1 MMMVAGCM
9 LAATS
14 CSDFSDYNAI
24 DASAEPSADKT
35 LWENIKANANL
46 SDFAQ
51 VLEKVGYD
59 KVLDES
65 HTYTVWAP
73 VNGSFDKDSL
83 FRLSESKIIKEFVK
97 NMVANYAHQETDVND
112 TTVFMLNE
120 KLMKFHGKNTSNMTF
135 DGQSLVAN
143 ADLSAYNYPSTN
155 GILYTVS
162 SPSTFRSNGYEV
174 ITDVKD
180 QAGKFYDMI
189 MKYHTETLD
198 EKNSVK
204 GEIVNGLQ
212 VYDDSVLI
220 VSNTYTENALRSK
233 LTSEDSLY
241 TILIPNDEAWTEAYD
256 RILKYYNYLPEMNY
270 QDLTDTDLSGIKGG
284 ANSPGTCF
292 MKRNLGQKSVKLTS
306 KPAGSEFS
314 DNAAYWTDS
323 ISKRLLTNNLIY
335 SETNTKYNSKFSNGQ
350 KFAEGDSIYSTTR
363 NRLTNLPELDKATVE
378 TKLLSNGHARILDK
392 FPFKSWETYAPEIRT
407 RNVGRYVTTKG
418 SSYSR
423 VTVTNIPKDFC
434 TFDQPDEENLYY
446 VRVDVPEGSAYAPEM
461 DFVLSNVLST
471 TYDIYAVVVPGW
483 IEHQGDETYERK
495 PYTLRFDINYTD
507 ADNKEVLGR
516 FNGEKLIT
524 TAAQVVKVPAIVCG
538 AEKVDT
544 IKLGRVTFP
553 VCYAGTGAYPNI
565 KVYCPLTS
573 FNSTN
578 RQKYDQQIRIANII
592 MKPIDLVEYEEKLK
606 ATKED

>member
-1 MMMVAGCM
+1 MVAGCM

-46 SDFAQ
+46 SDFAE

-59 KVLDES
+59 KVLNAS

-83 FRLSESKIIKEFVK
+83 FSLSESKIIKEFVK
-97 NMVANYAHQETDVND
+97 NMVANYSHQETDLND

-120 KLMKFHGKNTSNMTF
+120 KLLKFHGKNTSSMTF

-143 ADLSAYNYPSTN
+143 AESTAYNYPSIN

-162 SPSTFRSNGYEV
+162 NPSTFRSNGYEV
-174 ITDVKD
+174 ISDVKD
-180 QAGKFYDMI
+180 KAGKFYDMI

-220 VSNTYTENALRSK
+220 VSNTYTEGSLRSK
-233 LTSEDSLY
+233 IACEDSLY
-241 TILIPNDEAWTEAYD
+241 TVLIPNDEAWTEAYD
-256 RILKYYNYLPEMNY
+256 RIKKYYNYIPEINY
-270 QDLTDTDLSGIKGG
+270 QDLTDEKLSGKKGG
-284 ANSPGTCF
+284 SNSTGTCF
-292 MKRNLGQKSVKLTS
+292 MEKNIGQKTIKLTS
-306 KPAGSEFS
+306 KPADSEFS

-323 ISKRLLTNNLIY
+323 ISKRLLTYNFIY
-335 SETNTKYNSKFSNGQ
+335 SETNTKYNSKFANGQ
-350 KFAEGDSIYSTTR
+350 KFTEADSIYSTTR
-363 NRLTNLPELDKATVE
+363 NLLTNLPELDKATVE
-378 TKLLSNGHARILDK
+378 TKVLSNGHARIIDK

-407 RNVGRYVTTKG
+407 RNVGRYVTASG
-418 SSYSR
+418 SNVSR
-423 VTVTNIPKDFC
+423 VTVLNPSKDIC
-434 TFDQPDEENLYY
+434 TFDKANEENLNY
-446 VRVDVPEGSAYAPEM
+446 VRVNVPQGSAFAPEM
-461 DFVLSNVLST
+461 DFTLSNVLST

-483 IEHQGDETYERK
+483 IENQGDSTYVRK
-495 PYTLRFDINYTD
+495 PYTLRFDLNYT
-507 ADNKEVLGR
+507 NEKNEEVRGR
-516 FNGEKLIT
+516 FNGKELVT
-524 TAAQVVKVPAIVCG
+524 VAAQVIKVPAFICG

-553 VCYAGTGAYPNI
+553 ICYAGTKAYPNI
-565 KVYCPLTS
+565 KAYCTLTS
-573 FNSTN
+573 FGSAN
-578 RQKYDQQIRIANII
+578 RKKYDQQIRIANII

>member
-24 DASAEPSADKT
+24 EASAEPSADKT

-46 SDFAQ
+46 SDFAE

-59 KVLDES
+59 KVLNAS

-83 FRLSESKIIKEFVK
+83 FSLSESKIIKEFVK
-97 NMVANYAHQETDVND
+97 NMVANYSHQETDLND

-120 KLMKFHGKNTSNMTF
+120 KLLKFHGKNTSSMTF

-143 ADLSAYNYPSTN
+143 AESTAYNYPSIN

-162 SPSTFRSNGYEV
+162 NPSTFRSNGYEV
-174 ITDVKD
+174 ISDVKD
-180 QAGKFYDMI
+180 KAGKFYDMI

-220 VSNTYTENALRSK
+220 VSNTYTEGSLRSK
-233 LTSEDSLY
+233 IACEDSLY
-241 TILIPNDEAWTEAYD
+241 TVLIPNDEAWTDAYD
-256 RILKYYNYLPEMNY
+256 RIKKYYNYIPEVNY
-270 QDLTDTDLSGIKGG
+270 QDLTDEKLSGKKGG
-284 ANSPGTCF
+284 SNSTGTCF
-292 MKRNLGQKSVKLTS
+292 MEKNIGQKAIKLTS
-306 KPAGSEFS
+306 KPADSEFS

-323 ISKRLLTNNLIY
+323 ISKRLLTNNFIY
-335 SETNTKYNSKFSNGQ
+335 SETNTKYNSKFANGQ
-350 KFAEGDSIYSTTR
+350 KFTEADSIYSTTR
-363 NRLTNLPELDKATVE
+363 NLLTNLPELDKATVE
-378 TKLLSNGHARILDK
+378 TKVLSNGHARIIDK

-407 RNVGRYVTTKG
+407 RNVGRYVTASG
-418 SSYSR
+418 SNVSR
-423 VTVTNIPKDFC
+423 VTVLNPSKDIC
-434 TFDQPDEENLYY
+434 TFDKANEENLNY
-446 VRVDVPEGSAYAPEM
+446 VRVNVPEGSAFAPEM
-461 DFVLSNVLST
+461 DFALSNVLST

-483 IEHQGDETYERK
+483 IENQGDSTYVRK
-495 PYTLRFDINYTD
+495 PYTLRFDINYT
-507 ADNKEVLGR
+507 NEKNEEVRGR
-516 FNGEKLIT
+516 FNGEELVT
-524 TAAQVVKVPAIVCG
+524 VAAQVIKVPAFICG

-553 VCYAGTGAYPNI
+553 ICYADTEAYPNI
-565 KVYCPLTS
+565 KAYCTLTS
-573 FNSTN
+573 FGSAN
-578 RQKYDQQIRIANII
+578 RKKYDQQIRIANII

-606 ATKED
+606 AIKED

>member
-59 KVLDES
+59 KILDES

-83 FRLSESKIIKEFVK
+83 FRLSDSKIIKEFVK

-120 KLMKFHGKNTSNMTF
+120 KLLKFHGKNTSSMTF

-174 ITDVKD
+174 ITDVKG

-220 VSNTYTENALRSK
+220 VSNTYTEGALRSK

-241 TILIPNDEAWTEAYD
+241 TVLIPNDEAWTEAYD
-256 RILKYYNYLPEMNY
+256 RITKYYNYLPEMVY
-270 QDLTDTDLSGIKGG
+270 QDLTNSKLSGVKGG
-284 ANSPGTCF
+284 ANTTGTCF
-292 MKRNLGQKSVKLTS
+292 MAIKLGQKSVKLTS
-306 KPAGSEFS
+306 KPADSEFS
-314 DNAAYWTDS
+314 DNATYWTDS
-323 ISKRLLTNNLIY
+323 ISKRFLTNDLIY
-335 SETNTKYNSKFSNGQ
+335 SETNTKYNSKFSDGQ
-350 KFAEGDSIYSTTR
+350 KFTEGDSIYSTAR
-363 NRLTNLPELDKATVE
+363 NLLTNLPELDKATVE
-378 TKLLSNGHARILDK
+378 TRLLSNGHARIINK

-407 RNVGRYVTTKG
+407 RNVGRYVTAAG
-418 SSYSR
+418 NNVSR
-423 VTVTNIPKDFC
+423 VTVINPPKHIC
-434 TFDQPDEENLYY
+434 TFDKPDEVNLNY
-446 VRVDVPEGSAYAPEM
+446 VRVNVPEGSAFAPEM
-461 DFVLSNVLST
+461 DFPLRNVLST

-483 IEHQGDETYERK
+483 IEHLRDDTYERK

-507 ADNKEVLGR
+507 ADNKEVRGR
-516 FNGEKLIT
+516 FNGEELVT
-524 TAAQVVKVPAIVCG
+524 TAAQVVKVPAFVCG

-553 VCYAGTGAYPNI
+553 VCYAGTEAYPNI
-565 KVYCPLTS
+565 KVYCTLTS
-573 FNSTN
+573 FGSAN
-578 RQKYDQQIRIANII
+578 RMKYDQQIRIANII

>member
-1 MMMVAGCM
+1 M

-46 SDFAQ
+46 SDFAE

-59 KVLDES
+59 KVLNAS

-83 FRLSESKIIKEFVK
+83 FSLSESKIIKEFVK
-97 NMVANYAHQETDVND
+97 NMVANYSHQETDLND

-120 KLMKFHGKNTSNMTF
+120 KLLKFHGKNTSSMTF

-143 ADLSAYNYPSTN
+143 AESTAYNYPSIN

-162 SPSTFRSNGYEV
+162 NPSTFRSNGYEV
-174 ITDVKD
+174 ISDVKD
-180 QAGKFYDMI
+180 KAGKFYDMI

-220 VSNTYTENALRSK
+220 VSNTYTEGSLRSK
-233 LTSEDSLY
+233 IACEDSLY
-241 TILIPNDEAWTEAYD
+241 TVLIPNDEAWTEAYD
-256 RILKYYNYLPEMNY
+256 RIKKYYNYIPELNY
-270 QDLTDTDLSGIKGG
+270 QDLTDEKLSGKKGG
-284 ANSPGTCF
+284 SNSTGTCF
-292 MKRNLGQKSVKLTS
+292 MEKNIGQKTIKLTS
-306 KPAGSEFS
+306 KPADSEFS

-323 ISKRLLTNNLIY
+323 ISKRLLTYNFIY
-335 SETNTKYNSKFSNGQ
+335 SETNTKYNSKFANGQ
-350 KFAEGDSIYSTTR
+350 KFTEADSIYSTTR
-363 NRLTNLPELDKATVE
+363 NLLTNLPELDKATVE
-378 TKLLSNGHARILDK
+378 TKVLSNGHARIIDK

-407 RNVGRYVTTKG
+407 RNVGRYVTASG
-418 SSYSR
+418 SNVSR
-423 VTVTNIPKDFC
+423 VTVLNPSKDIC
-434 TFDQPDEENLYY
+434 TFDKANEENLNY
-446 VRVDVPEGSAYAPEM
+446 VRVNVPQGSAFAPEM
-461 DFVLSNVLST
+461 DFTLSNVLST

-483 IEHQGDETYERK
+483 IENQGDSTYVRK
-495 PYTLRFDINYTD
+495 PYTLRFDLNYT
-507 ADNKEVLGR
+507 NEKSEEVRGR
-516 FNGEKLIT
+516 FNGKELVT
-524 TAAQVVKVPAIVCG
+524 VAAQVIKVPAFICG

-553 VCYAGTGAYPNI
+553 ICYAGTKAYPNI
-565 KVYCPLTS
+565 KAYCTLTS
-573 FNSTN
+573 FGSAN
-578 RQKYDQQIRIANII
+578 RKKYDQQIRIANII

>member
-59 KVLDES
+59 KILDES

-83 FRLSESKIIKEFVK
+83 FRLSDSKIIKEFVK

-120 KLMKFHGKNTSNMTF
+120 KLLKFHGKNTSSMTF

-174 ITDVKD
+174 ITDVKG

-220 VSNTYTENALRSK
+220 VSNTYTEGALRSK

-241 TILIPNDEAWTEAYD
+241 TVLIPNDEAWTEAYD
-256 RILKYYNYLPEMNY
+256 RITKYYNYLPEMVY
-270 QDLTDTDLSGIKGG
+270 QDLTDSKLSGVKGG
-284 ANSPGTCF
+284 ANTTGTCF
-292 MKRNLGQKSVKLTS
+292 MAIKLGQKSVKLTS
-306 KPAGSEFS
+306 KPADSEFS
-314 DNAAYWTDS
+314 DNATYWTDS
-323 ISKRLLTNNLIY
+323 ISKRFLTNDLIY
-335 SETNTKYNSKFSNGQ
+335 SETNTKYNSKFSDGQ
-350 KFAEGDSIYSTTR
+350 KFTEGDSIYSTAR
-363 NRLTNLPELDKATVE
+363 NLLTNLPELDKATVE
-378 TKLLSNGHARILDK
+378 TRLLSNGHARIINK

-407 RNVGRYVTTKG
+407 RNVGRYVTAAG
-418 SSYSR
+418 NNVSR
-423 VTVTNIPKDFC
+423 VTVINPPKHIC
-434 TFDQPDEENLYY
+434 TFDKPDEVNLNY
-446 VRVDVPEGSAYAPEM
+446 VRVNVPEGSAFAPEM
-461 DFVLSNVLST
+461 DFPLRNVLST

-483 IEHQGDETYERK
+483 IEHLRDDTYERK

-507 ADNKEVLGR
+507 ADNKEVRGR
-516 FNGEKLIT
+516 FNGEELVT
-524 TAAQVVKVPAIVCG
+524 TAAQVVKVPAFVCG

-553 VCYAGTGAYPNI
+553 VCYAGTEAYPNI
-565 KVYCPLTS
+565 KVYCTLTS
-573 FNSTN
+573 FGSAN
-578 RQKYDQQIRIANII
+578 RMKYDQQIRIANII

>member
-83 FRLSESKIIKEFVK
+83 FRLSESKVIKEFVK

-120 KLMKFHGKNTSNMTF
+120 KLMKFHGKNTSSMTF

-162 SPSTFRSNGYEV
+162 SPSIFRSNGYEV

-256 RILKYYNYLPEMNY
+256 RIMKYYNYIPKMNY
-270 QDLTDTDLSGIKGG
+270 QNLAHKDLSGKKGG
-284 ANSPGTCF
+284 ANSTGTCF
-292 MKRNLGQKSVKLTS
+292 MTKNLGQDSVRLTS

>member
-1 MMMVAGCM
+1 M

-46 SDFAQ
+46 SDFAE

-59 KVLDES
+59 KVLNAS

-83 FRLSESKIIKEFVK
+83 FSLSESKIIKEFVK
-97 NMVANYAHQETDVND
+97 NMVANYSHQETDLND

-120 KLMKFHGKNTSNMTF
+120 KLLKFHGKNTSSMTF

-143 ADLSAYNYPSTN
+143 AESTAYNYPSIN

-162 SPSTFRSNGYEV
+162 NPSTFRSNGYEV
-174 ITDVKD
+174 ISDVKD
-180 QAGKFYDMI
+180 KAGKFYDMI

-220 VSNTYTENALRSK
+220 VSNTYTEGSLRSK
-233 LTSEDSLY
+233 IACEDSLY
-241 TILIPNDEAWTEAYD
+241 TVLIPNDEAWTEAYD
-256 RILKYYNYLPEMNY
+256 RIKKYYNYIPELNY
-270 QDLTDTDLSGIKGG
+270 QDLTDEKLSGKKGG
-284 ANSPGTCF
+284 SNSTGTCF
-292 MKRNLGQKSVKLTS
+292 MEKNIGQKTIKLTS
-306 KPAGSEFS
+306 KPADSEFS

-323 ISKRLLTNNLIY
+323 ISKRLLTYNFIY
-335 SETNTKYNSKFSNGQ
+335 SETNTKYNSKFANGQ
-350 KFAEGDSIYSTTR
+350 KFTEADSIYSTTR
-363 NRLTNLPELDKATVE
+363 NLLTNLPELDKATVE
-378 TKLLSNGHARILDK
+378 TKVLSNGHARIIDK

-407 RNVGRYVTTKG
+407 RNVGRYVTASG
-418 SSYSR
+418 SNVSR
-423 VTVTNIPKDFC
+423 VTVLNPSKDIC
-434 TFDQPDEENLYY
+434 TFDKANEENLNY
-446 VRVDVPEGSAYAPEM
+446 VRVNVPQGSAFAPEM
-461 DFVLSNVLST
+461 DFTLSNVLST

-483 IEHQGDETYERK
+483 IENQGDSTYVRK
-495 PYTLRFDINYTD
+495 PYTLRFDLNYT
-507 ADNKEVLGR
+507 NEKNEEVRGR
-516 FNGEKLIT
+516 FNGKELVT
-524 TAAQVVKVPAIVCG
+524 VAAQVIKVPAFICG

-553 VCYAGTGAYPNI
+553 VCYAGTKAYPNI
-565 KVYCPLTS
+565 KAYCTLTS
-573 FNSTN
+573 FGSAN
-578 RQKYDQQIRIANII
+578 RKKYDQQIRIANII

>member
-1 MMMVAGCM
+1 M

-46 SDFAQ
+46 SDFAE

-59 KVLDES
+59 KVLNAS

-83 FRLSESKIIKEFVK
+83 FSLSESKIIKEFVK
-97 NMVANYAHQETDVND
+97 NMVANNSHQETDLND

-120 KLMKFHGKNTSNMTF
+120 KLLKFHGKNTSSMTF

-143 ADLSAYNYPSTN
+143 AESTAYNYPSIN

-162 SPSTFRSNGYEV
+162 NPSTFRSNGYEV
-174 ITDVKD
+174 ISDVKD
-180 QAGKFYDMI
+180 KAGEFYDMI

-220 VSNTYTENALRSK
+220 VSNTYTEGSLRSK
-233 LTSEDSLY
+233 IACEDSLY
-241 TILIPNDEAWTEAYD
+241 TVLIPNDEAWTEAYD
-256 RILKYYNYLPEMNY
+256 RIKKYYNYIPEINY
-270 QDLTDTDLSGIKGG
+270 QDLTDEKLSGKKGG
-284 ANSPGTCF
+284 SNSTGTCF
-292 MKRNLGQKSVKLTS
+292 MEKNIGQKTIKLTS
-306 KPAGSEFS
+306 KPADSEFS

-323 ISKRLLTNNLIY
+323 ISKRLLTYNFIY
-335 SETNTKYNSKFSNGQ
+335 SETNTKYNSKFANGQ
-350 KFAEGDSIYSTTR
+350 KFTEADSIYSTTR
-363 NRLTNLPELDKATVE
+363 NLLTNLPELDKATVE
-378 TKLLSNGHARILDK
+378 TKVLSNGHARIIDK

-407 RNVGRYVTTKG
+407 RNVGRYVTASG
-418 SSYSR
+418 SNVSR
-423 VTVTNIPKDFC
+423 VTVLNPSKDIC
-434 TFDQPDEENLYY
+434 TFDKANEENLNY
-446 VRVDVPEGSAYAPEM
+446 VRVNVPQGSAFAPEM
-461 DFVLSNVLST
+461 DFTLSNVLST

-483 IEHQGDETYERK
+483 IENQGDSTYVRK
-495 PYTLRFDINYTD
+495 PYTLRFDLNYT
-507 ADNKEVLGR
+507 NEKNEEVRGR
-516 FNGEKLIT
+516 FNGKELVT
-524 TAAQVVKVPAIVCG
+524 VAAQVIKVPAFICG

-553 VCYAGTGAYPNI
+553 VCYAGTKAYPNI
-565 KVYCPLTS
+565 KAYCTLTS
-573 FNSTN
+573 FGSAN
-578 RQKYDQQIRIANII
+578 RKKYDQQIRIANII

>member
-120 KLMKFHGKNTSNMTF
+120 KLMKFHGKNTSSMTF

-143 ADLSAYNYPSTN
+143 ANLSAYNYPSTN

-418 SSYSR
+418 SHYTR
-423 VTVTNIPKDFC
+423 VTVTNVPKDFC

>member
-1 MMMVAGCM
+1 M

-46 SDFAQ
+46 SDFAE

-59 KVLDES
+59 KVLNAS

-83 FRLSESKIIKEFVK
+83 FSLSESKIIKEFVK
-97 NMVANYAHQETDVND
+97 NMVANYSHQETDLND

-120 KLMKFHGKNTSNMTF
+120 KLLKFHGKNTSSMTF

-143 ADLSAYNYPSTN
+143 AESTAYNYPSIN

-162 SPSTFRSNGYEV
+162 KPSTFRSNGYEV
-174 ITDVKD
+174 ISDVKD
-180 QAGKFYDMI
+180 KAGKFYDMI

-220 VSNTYTENALRSK
+220 VSNTYTEGSLRSK
-233 LTSEDSLY
+233 IACEDSLY
-241 TILIPNDEAWTEAYD
+241 TVLIPNDEAWTEAYD
-256 RILKYYNYLPEMNY
+256 RIKKYYNYIPEINY
-270 QDLTDTDLSGIKGG
+270 QDLTDEKLSGKKGG
-284 ANSPGTCF
+284 SNSTGTCF
-292 MKRNLGQKSVKLTS
+292 MEKNIGQKTIKLTS
-306 KPAGSEFS
+306 KPADSDFS

-323 ISKRLLTNNLIY
+323 ISKRLLTYNFIY
-335 SETNTKYNSKFSNGQ
+335 SETNTKYNSKFANGQ
-350 KFAEGDSIYSTTR
+350 KFTEADSIYSTTR
-363 NRLTNLPELDKATVE
+363 NLLTNLPELDKATVE
-378 TKLLSNGHARILDK
+378 TKVLSNGHARIIDK

-407 RNVGRYVTTKG
+407 RNVGRYVTASG
-418 SSYSR
+418 SNVSR
-423 VTVTNIPKDFC
+423 VTVLNPSKDIC
-434 TFDQPDEENLYY
+434 TFDKVNEENLNY
-446 VRVDVPEGSAYAPEM
+446 VRVNVPQGSAFAPEM
-461 DFVLSNVLST
+461 DFTLSNVLST

-483 IEHQGDETYERK
+483 IENQGDSTYVRK
-495 PYTLRFDINYTD
+495 PYTLRFDLNYT
-507 ADNKEVLGR
+507 NEKNEEVRGR
-516 FNGEKLIT
+516 FNGKELVT
-524 TAAQVVKVPAIVCG
+524 VAAQVIKVPAFICG

-553 VCYAGTGAYPNI
+553 VCYAGTKAYPNI
-565 KVYCPLTS
+565 KAYCTLTS
-573 FNSTN
+573 FGSAN
-578 RQKYDQQIRIANII
+578 RKKYDQQIRIANII

>member
-1 MMMVAGCM
+1 M

-46 SDFAQ
+46 SDFAE

-59 KVLDES
+59 KVLNAS

-83 FRLSESKIIKEFVK
+83 FSLSESKIIKEFVK
-97 NMVANYAHQETDVND
+97 NMVANYSHQETDLND

-120 KLMKFHGKNTSNMTF
+120 KFLKFHGKNTSSMTF

-143 ADLSAYNYPSTN
+143 AESTAYNYPSIN

-162 SPSTFRSNGYEV
+162 NPSTFRSNGYEV
-174 ITDVKD
+174 ISDVKD
-180 QAGKFYDMI
+180 KAGKFYDMI

-220 VSNTYTENALRSK
+220 VSNTYTEGSLRSK
-233 LTSEDSLY
+233 IACEDSLY
-241 TILIPNDEAWTEAYD
+241 TVLIPNDEAWTEAYD
-256 RILKYYNYLPEMNY
+256 RIKKYYNYIPEINY
-270 QDLTDTDLSGIKGG
+270 QDLTDEKLSGKKGG
-284 ANSPGTCF
+284 SNSTGTCF
-292 MKRNLGQKSVKLTS
+292 MEKNIGQKTIKLTS
-306 KPAGSEFS
+306 KPADSEFS

-323 ISKRLLTNNLIY
+323 ISKRLLTYNFIY
-335 SETNTKYNSKFSNGQ
+335 SETNTKYNSKFANGQ
-350 KFAEGDSIYSTTR
+350 KFTEADSIYSTTR
-363 NRLTNLPELDKATVE
+363 NLLTNLPELDKATVE
-378 TKLLSNGHARILDK
+378 TKVLSNGHARIIDK

-407 RNVGRYVTTKG
+407 RNVGRYVTASG
-418 SSYSR
+418 SNVSR
-423 VTVTNIPKDFC
+423 VTVLNPSKDIC
-434 TFDQPDEENLYY
+434 TFDKANEENLNY
-446 VRVDVPEGSAYAPEM
+446 VRVNVPQGSAFAPEM
-461 DFVLSNVLST
+461 DFTLSNVLST

-483 IEHQGDETYERK
+483 IENQGDSTYVRK
-495 PYTLRFDINYTD
+495 PYTLRFDINYT
-507 ADNKEVLGR
+507 NEKNEEVRGR
-516 FNGEKLIT
+516 FNGEGLVT
-524 TAAQVVKVPAIVCG
+524 EAARVVKVPAFVCG

-553 VCYAGTGAYPNI
+553 VSYAGTEAYPNI
-565 KVYCPLTS
+565 KVYCTLTS
-573 FNSTN
+573 FGSAN
-578 RQKYDQQIRIANII
+578 RKKYDQQIRIANII

>member
-46 SDFAQ
+46 SDFAE

-59 KVLDES
+59 KVLNAS

-83 FRLSESKIIKEFVK
+83 FSLSESKIIKEFVK
-97 NMVANYAHQETDVND
+97 NMVANYSHQETDLND

-120 KLMKFHGKNTSNMTF
+120 KLLKFHGKNTSSMTF

-143 ADLSAYNYPSTN
+143 AESTAYNYPSIN

-162 SPSTFRSNGYEV
+162 NPSTFRSNGYEV
-174 ITDVKD
+174 ISDVKD
-180 QAGKFYDMI
+180 KAGKFYDMI

-220 VSNTYTENALRSK
+220 VSNTYTEGSLRSK
-233 LTSEDSLY
+233 IACEDSLY
-241 TILIPNDEAWTEAYD
+241 TVLIPNDEAWTEAYD
-256 RILKYYNYLPEMNY
+256 RIKKYYNYIPEINY
-270 QDLTDTDLSGIKGG
+270 QDLTDEKLSGKKGG
-284 ANSPGTCF
+284 SNSTGTCF
-292 MKRNLGQKSVKLTS
+292 MEKNIGQKTIKLTS
-306 KPAGSEFS
+306 KPADSEFS

-323 ISKRLLTNNLIY
+323 ISKRLLTYNFIY
-335 SETNTKYNSKFSNGQ
+335 SETNTKYNSKFANGQ
-350 KFAEGDSIYSTTR
+350 KFTEADSIYSTTR
-363 NRLTNLPELDKATVE
+363 NLLTNLPELDKATVE
-378 TKLLSNGHARILDK
+378 TKVLSNGHARIIDK

-407 RNVGRYVTTKG
+407 RNVGRYVTASG
-418 SSYSR
+418 SNVSR
-423 VTVTNIPKDFC
+423 VTVLNPSKDIC
-434 TFDQPDEENLYY
+434 TFDKVNEENLNY
-446 VRVDVPEGSAYAPEM
+446 VRVNVPQGSAFAPEM
-461 DFVLSNVLST
+461 DFTLSNALST

-483 IEHQGDETYERK
+483 IENQGDSTYVRK
-495 PYTLRFDINYTD
+495 PYTLRFDLNYT
-507 ADNKEVLGR
+507 NEKNEEVRGR
-516 FNGEKLIT
+516 FNGEGLVT
-524 TAAQVVKVPAIVCG
+524 VAAQVIKVPAFICG

-553 VCYAGTGAYPNI
+553 ICYAGTKAYPNI
-565 KVYCPLTS
+565 KAYCTLTS
-573 FNSTN
+573 FGSAN
-578 RQKYDQQIRIANII
+578 RKKYDQQIRIANII

>member
-1 MMMVAGCM
+1 MVAGCM

-120 KLMKFHGKNTSNMTF
+120 KLMKFHGKNTSSMTF

-256 RILKYYNYLPEMNY
+256 RIKKYYNYLPEMNY
-270 QDLTDTDLSGIKGG
+270 QDLTYDKLSGVKGG

-292 MKRNLGQKSVKLTS
+292 MEKKLGQKSVKLTS
-306 KPAGSEFS
+306 KPAGSEFG

-335 SETNTKYNSKFSNGQ
+335 SETNTKYNSKFANGQ
-350 KFAEGDSIYSTTR
+350 KFTEADSIYSTTR
-363 NRLTNLPELDKATVE
+363 RLLTNLPELDKATVE
-378 TKLLSNGHARILDK
+378 TKQLSNGHARILNK

-418 SSYSR
+418 SHYTR
-423 VTVTNIPKDFC
+423 VTVTNPSKDLC
-434 TFDQPDEENLYY
+434 TFDQPGEENLYY

-483 IEHQGDETYERK
+483 IEHYGDETYERK

-507 ADNKEVLGR
+507 ADNNEVRGR
-516 FNGEKLIT
+516 FNGEGLVT

>member
-120 KLMKFHGKNTSNMTF
+120 KLMKFHGKNTSSMTF

-306 KPAGSEFS
+306 KPADSEFS

-335 SETNTKYNSKFSNGQ
+335 SETNTRYNSKFSNGQ

-378 TKLLSNGHARILDK
+378 TKQLSNGHARILNK

-578 RQKYDQQIRIANII
+578 RKKYDQQIRIANII

>member
-59 KVLDES
+59 KVFDES

-120 KLMKFHGKNTSNMTF
+120 KLMKFHGKNTSSMTF

-220 VSNTYTENALRSK
+220 VSNTYTDNALRSK

-256 RILKYYNYLPEMNY
+256 RIMKYYNYLPEMNY
-270 QDLTDTDLSGIKGG
+270 QDLTDTDLSGVKGG

-306 KPAGSEFS
+306 KPADSEFS

-483 IEHQGDETYERK
+483 IEHQSDETYERK

>member
-1 MMMVAGCM
+1 M

-46 SDFAQ
+46 SDFAE

-59 KVLDES
+59 KVLNAS

-83 FRLSESKIIKEFVK
+83 FSLSESKIIKEFVK
-97 NMVANYAHQETDVND
+97 NMVANYSHQETDFND

-120 KLMKFHGKNTSNMTF
+120 KLLKFHGKNTSSMTF

-143 ADLSAYNYPSTN
+143 AESTAYNYPSIN

-162 SPSTFRSNGYEV
+162 NPSTFRSNGYEV
-174 ITDVKD
+174 ISDVKD
-180 QAGKFYDMI
+180 KAGKFYDMI

-220 VSNTYTENALRSK
+220 VSNTYTEGSLRSK
-233 LTSEDSLY
+233 IACEDSLY
-241 TILIPNDEAWTEAYD
+241 TVLIPNDEAWTEAYD
-256 RILKYYNYLPEMNY
+256 RIKKYYNYIPELNY
-270 QDLTDTDLSGIKGG
+270 QDLTDEKLSGKKGG
-284 ANSPGTCF
+284 SNSTGTCF
-292 MKRNLGQKSVKLTS
+292 MEKNIGQKTIKLTS
-306 KPAGSEFS
+306 KPADSEFS

-323 ISKRLLTNNLIY
+323 ISKRLLTYNFIY
-335 SETNTKYNSKFSNGQ
+335 SETNTKYNSKFANGQ
-350 KFAEGDSIYSTTR
+350 KFTEADSIYSTTR
-363 NRLTNLPELDKATVE
+363 NLLTNLPELDKATVE
-378 TKLLSNGHARILDK
+378 TKVLSNGHARIIDK

-407 RNVGRYVTTKG
+407 RNVGRYVTASG
-418 SSYSR
+418 SNVSR
-423 VTVTNIPKDFC
+423 VTVLNPSKDIC
-434 TFDQPDEENLYY
+434 TFDKANEENLNY
-446 VRVDVPEGSAYAPEM
+446 VRVNVPQGSAFAPEM
-461 DFVLSNVLST
+461 DFTLSNVLST

-483 IEHQGDETYERK
+483 IENQGDSTYVRK
-495 PYTLRFDINYTD
+495 PYTLRFDLNYT
-507 ADNKEVLGR
+507 NEKNEEVRGR
-516 FNGEKLIT
+516 FNGKELVT
-524 TAAQVVKVPAIVCG
+524 VAAQVIKVPAFICG

-553 VCYAGTGAYPNI
+553 ICYAGTKAYPNI
-565 KVYCPLTS
+565 KAYCTLTS
-573 FNSTN
+573 FGSAN
-578 RQKYDQQIRIANII
+578 RKKYDQQIRIANII

>member
-1 MMMVAGCM
+1 MVVGCM

-46 SDFAQ
+46 SDFAE

-59 KVLDES
+59 KVLNAS

-83 FRLSESKIIKEFVK
+83 FSLSESKIIKEFVK
-97 NMVANYAHQETDVND
+97 NMVANYSHQETDLND

-120 KLMKFHGKNTSNMTF
+120 KLLKFHGKNTSSMTF

-143 ADLSAYNYPSTN
+143 AESTAYNYPSIN

-162 SPSTFRSNGYEV
+162 NPSTFRSNGYEI
-174 ITDVKD
+174 ITDTKD
-180 QAGKFYDMI
+180 KASKFYDMV
-189 MKYHTETLD
+189 MKYQTVTLD

-220 VSNTYTENALRSK
+220 VNNSLTERTLRSK
-233 LTSEDSLY
+233 LTNEDSLY
-241 TILIPNDEAWTEAYD
+241 TVLIPNDEAWDEAYN
-256 RILKYYNYLPEMNY
+256 RIAKYYNYIPEMNY
-270 QDLTDTDLSGIKGG
+270 QDLSDKDLKPVKGG
-284 ANSPGTCF
+284 GNTASTAF
-292 MKRNLGQKSVKLTS
+292 MALGYAKKLVKLSS
-306 KPAGSEFS
+306 KPSDSEFE
-314 DNAAYWTDS
+314 DNASYWTDS
-323 ISKRLLTNNLIY
+323 IAKRNVTNNLIY
-335 SETNTKYNSKFSNGQ
+335 SETNTKYNYKLADGQ
-350 KFAEGDSIYSTTR
+350 KFEKGDTLYTTTR
-363 NRLTNLPELDKATVE
+363 KKLTNLPELDNVTME
-378 TKLLSNGHARILDK
+378 TKTLSNGHARIINNI
-392 FPFKSWETYAPEIRT
+392 PFKSWETYAPEIRT
-407 RNVGRYVTTKG
+407 RNVVRYLTSNSSNVSNVT
-418 SSYSR
+418 Y
-423 VTVTNIPKDFC
+423 TNVSKDIC
-434 TFDQPDEENLYY
+434 TFDKPDEKNLYY
-446 VRVDVPEGSAYAPEM
+446 VRVNVSEGSAYAPEM
-461 DFVLSNVLST
+461 DFKLPDVLST

-483 IEHQGDETYERK
+483 IENQDNPDYVRK
-495 PYTLRFDINYTD
+495 PYTLRFDINYT
-507 ADNKEVLGR
+507 NEKNEEVRGR
-516 FNGEKLIT
+516 FNGEGLVT
-524 TAAQVVKVPAIVCG
+524 EAARVVKVPAFVCG

-553 VCYAGTGAYPNI
+553 VSYAGTEAYPNI
-565 KVYCPLTS
+565 KVYCTLTS
-573 FNSTN
+573 FGSAN
-578 RQKYDQQIRIANII
+578 RKKYDQQIRIANII

>member
-1 MMMVAGCM
+1 M

-24 DASAEPSADKT
+24 EASAEPSADKT

-46 SDFAQ
+46 SDFAE

-59 KVLDES
+59 KVLNAS

-83 FRLSESKIIKEFVK
+83 FSLSESKIIKEFVK
-97 NMVANYAHQETDVND
+97 NMVANYSHQETDLND

-120 KLMKFHGKNTSNMTF
+120 KLLKFHGKNTSSMTF

-143 ADLSAYNYPSTN
+143 AESTAYNYPSIN

-162 SPSTFRSNGYEV
+162 NPSTFRSNGYEV
-174 ITDVKD
+174 ISDVKD
-180 QAGKFYDMI
+180 KAGKFYDMI

-220 VSNTYTENALRSK
+220 VSNTYTEGSLRSK
-233 LTSEDSLY
+233 IACEDSLY
-241 TILIPNDEAWTEAYD
+241 TVLIPNDEAWTDAYD
-256 RILKYYNYLPEMNY
+256 RIKKYYNYIPEVNY
-270 QDLTDTDLSGIKGG
+270 QDLTDEKLSGKKGG
-284 ANSPGTCF
+284 SNSTGTCF
-292 MKRNLGQKSVKLTS
+292 MEKNIGQKAIKLTS
-306 KPAGSEFS
+306 KPADSEFS

-323 ISKRLLTNNLIY
+323 ISKRLLTNNFIY
-335 SETNTKYNSKFSNGQ
+335 SETNTKYNSKFANGQ
-350 KFAEGDSIYSTTR
+350 KFTEADSIYSTTR
-363 NRLTNLPELDKATVE
+363 NLLTNLPELDKATVE
-378 TKLLSNGHARILDK
+378 TKVLSNGHARIIDK

-407 RNVGRYVTTKG
+407 RNVGRYVTASG
-418 SSYSR
+418 SNVSR
-423 VTVTNIPKDFC
+423 VTVLNPSKDIC
-434 TFDQPDEENLYY
+434 TFDKANEENLNY
-446 VRVDVPEGSAYAPEM
+446 VRVNVPEGSAFAPEM
-461 DFVLSNVLST
+461 DFALSNVLST

-483 IEHQGDETYERK
+483 IENQGDSTYVRK
-495 PYTLRFDINYTD
+495 PYTLRFDINYT
-507 ADNKEVLGR
+507 NEKNEEVRGR
-516 FNGEKLIT
+516 FNGEELVT
-524 TAAQVVKVPAIVCG
+524 VAAQVIKVPAFICG

-553 VCYAGTGAYPNI
+553 ICYAGTEAYPNI
-565 KVYCPLTS
+565 KVYCTLTS
-573 FNSTN
+573 FGSAN
-578 RQKYDQQIRIANII
+578 RKKYDQQIRIANII

-606 ATKED
+606 AIKED

>member
-120 KLMKFHGKNTSNMTF
+120 KLMKFHGKNTSSMTF

-256 RILKYYNYLPEMNY
+256 RIKKYYNYLPEMNY
-270 QDLTDTDLSGIKGG
+270 QDLTYDKLSGVKGG

-418 SSYSR
+418 SHYTR
-423 VTVTNIPKDFC
+423 VTVTNVPKDFC

>member
-1 MMMVAGCM
+1 MVAGCM

-59 KVLDES
+59 KILDES

-83 FRLSESKIIKEFVK
+83 FRLSDSKIIKEFVK

-120 KLMKFHGKNTSNMTF
+120 KLLKFHGKNTSSMTF

-174 ITDVKD
+174 ITDVKG

-220 VSNTYTENALRSK
+220 VSNTYTEGALRSK

-241 TILIPNDEAWTEAYD
+241 TVLIPNDEAWTEAYD
-256 RILKYYNYLPEMNY
+256 RITKYYNYLPEMVY
-270 QDLTDTDLSGIKGG
+270 QDLTDSKLSGVKGG
-284 ANSPGTCF
+284 ANTTGTCF
-292 MKRNLGQKSVKLTS
+292 MAIKLGQKSVKLTS
-306 KPAGSEFS
+306 KPADSEFS
-314 DNAAYWTDS
+314 DNATYWTDS
-323 ISKRLLTNNLIY
+323 ISKRFLTNDLIY
-335 SETNTKYNSKFSNGQ
+335 SETNTKYNSKFSDGQ
-350 KFAEGDSIYSTTR
+350 KFTEGDSIYSTAR
-363 NRLTNLPELDKATVE
+363 NLLTNLPELDKATVE
-378 TKLLSNGHARILDK
+378 TRLLSNGHARIINK

-407 RNVGRYVTTKG
+407 RNVGRYVTAAG
-418 SSYSR
+418 NNVSR
-423 VTVTNIPKDFC
+423 VTVINPPKHIC
-434 TFDQPDEENLYY
+434 TFDKPDEVNLNY
-446 VRVDVPEGSAYAPEM
+446 VRVNVPEGSAFAPEM
-461 DFVLSNVLST
+461 DFPLRNVLST

-483 IEHQGDETYERK
+483 IEHLRDDTYERK

-507 ADNKEVLGR
+507 ADNKEVRGR
-516 FNGEKLIT
+516 FNGEELVT
-524 TAAQVVKVPAIVCG
+524 TAAQVVKVPAFVCG

-553 VCYAGTGAYPNI
+553 VCYAGTEAYPNI
-565 KVYCPLTS
+565 KVYCTLTS
-573 FNSTN
+573 FGSAN
-578 RQKYDQQIRIANII
+578 RMKYDQQIRIANII

>member
-1 MMMVAGCM
+1 M

-46 SDFAQ
+46 SDFAE

-59 KVLDES
+59 KVLNAS

-83 FRLSESKIIKEFVK
+83 FSLSESKIIKEFVK
-97 NMVANYAHQETDVND
+97 NMVANYSHQETDLND

-120 KLMKFHGKNTSNMTF
+120 KLLKFHGKNTSSMTF

-143 ADLSAYNYPSTN
+143 AESTAYNYPSIN

-162 SPSTFRSNGYEV
+162 NPSTFRSNGYEV
-174 ITDVKD
+174 ISDVKD
-180 QAGKFYDMI
+180 KAGEFYDMI

-220 VSNTYTENALRSK
+220 VSNTYTEGSLRSK
-233 LTSEDSLY
+233 IACEDSLY
-241 TILIPNDEAWTEAYD
+241 TVLIPNDEAWTEAYD
-256 RILKYYNYLPEMNY
+256 RIKKYYNYIPEINY
-270 QDLTDTDLSGIKGG
+270 QDLTDEKLSGKKGG
-284 ANSPGTCF
+284 SNSTGTCF
-292 MKRNLGQKSVKLTS
+292 MEKNIGQKTIKLTS
-306 KPAGSEFS
+306 KPADSEFS

-323 ISKRLLTNNLIY
+323 ISKRLLTYNFIY
-335 SETNTKYNSKFSNGQ
+335 SETNTKYNSKFANGQ
-350 KFAEGDSIYSTTR
+350 KFTEADSIYSTTR
-363 NRLTNLPELDKATVE
+363 NLLTNLPELDKATVE
-378 TKLLSNGHARILDK
+378 TKVLSNGHARIIDK

-407 RNVGRYVTTKG
+407 RNVGRYVTASG
-418 SSYSR
+418 SNVSR
-423 VTVTNIPKDFC
+423 VTVLNPSKDIC
-434 TFDQPDEENLYY
+434 TFDKANEENLNY
-446 VRVDVPEGSAYAPEM
+446 VRVNVPQGSAFAPEM
-461 DFVLSNVLST
+461 DFTLSNVLST

-483 IEHQGDETYERK
+483 IENQGDSTYVRK
-495 PYTLRFDINYTD
+495 PYTLRFDLNYT
-507 ADNKEVLGR
+507 NEKNEEVRGR
-516 FNGEKLIT
+516 FNGKELVT
-524 TAAQVVKVPAIVCG
+524 VAAQVIKVPAFICG

-553 VCYAGTGAYPNI
+553 VCYAGTKAYPNI
-565 KVYCPLTS
+565 KAYCTLTS
-573 FNSTN
+573 FGSAN
-578 RQKYDQQIRIANII
+578 RKKYDQQIRIANII

>member
-1 MMMVAGCM
+1 MVAGCM

-120 KLMKFHGKNTSNMTF
+120 KLMKFHGKNTSSMTF

-256 RILKYYNYLPEMNY
+256 RIKKYYNYLPEMNY
-270 QDLTDTDLSGIKGG
+270 QDLTYDKLSGVKGG

-292 MKRNLGQKSVKLTS
+292 MEKKLGQKSVKLTS

-335 SETNTKYNSKFSNGQ
+335 SETNTKYNSKFANGQ
-350 KFAEGDSIYSTTR
+350 KFTEADSIYSTTR
-363 NRLTNLPELDKATVE
+363 RLLTNLPELDKATVE
-378 TKLLSNGHARILDK
+378 TKQLSNGHARILNK

-418 SSYSR
+418 SHYTR
-423 VTVTNIPKDFC
+423 VTVTNPSKDLC
-434 TFDQPDEENLYY
+434 TFDQPGEENLYY

-507 ADNKEVLGR
+507 ADNNEVRGR
-516 FNGEKLIT
+516 FNGEGLVT

-544 IKLGRVTFP
+544 IKLGRITFP

>member
-120 KLMKFHGKNTSNMTF
+120 KLMKFHGKNTSSMTF

-220 VSNTYTENALRSK
+220 VSNTYTDNALRSK

-256 RILKYYNYLPEMNY
+256 RIKKYYNYLPEMNY
-270 QDLTDTDLSGIKGG
+270 QDLTDDKLSGKKGG

-292 MKRNLGQKSVKLTS
+292 MEKKLGQKSVKLTS

-335 SETNTKYNSKFSNGQ
+335 SETNTKYNSKFANGQ
-350 KFAEGDSIYSTTR
+350 KFTEADSIYSTTR
-363 NRLTNLPELDKATVE
+363 RLLTNLPELDKATVE

-423 VTVTNIPKDFC
+423 VTVTNVPKDFC

-507 ADNKEVLGR
+507 ADNNEVRGR
-516 FNGEKLIT
+516 FNGEGLVT

-544 IKLGRVTFP
+544 IKLGRITFP

-578 RQKYDQQIRIANII
+578 RKKYDQQIRIANII

>member
-1 MMMVAGCM
+1 M

-46 SDFAQ
+46 SDFAE

-59 KVLDES
+59 KVLNAS

-83 FRLSESKIIKEFVK
+83 FSLSESKIIKEFVK
-97 NMVANYAHQETDVND
+97 NMVANYSHQETDLND

-120 KLMKFHGKNTSNMTF
+120 KLLKFHGKNTSSMTF

-143 ADLSAYNYPSTN
+143 AESTAYNYPSIN

-162 SPSTFRSNGYEV
+162 NPSTFRSNGYEV
-174 ITDVKD
+174 ISDVKD
-180 QAGKFYDMI
+180 KAGKFYDMI

-220 VSNTYTENALRSK
+220 VSNTYTEGSLRSK
-233 LTSEDSLY
+233 IACEDSLY
-241 TILIPNDEAWTEAYD
+241 TVLIPNDEAWTEAYD
-256 RILKYYNYLPEMNY
+256 RIKKYYNYIPEINY
-270 QDLTDTDLSGIKGG
+270 QDLTDEKLSGKKGG
-284 ANSPGTCF
+284 SNSTGTCF
-292 MKRNLGQKSVKLTS
+292 MEKNIGQKTIKLTS
-306 KPAGSEFS
+306 KPADSDFS

-323 ISKRLLTNNLIY
+323 ISKRLLTYNFIY
-335 SETNTKYNSKFSNGQ
+335 SETNTKYNSKFANGQ
-350 KFAEGDSIYSTTR
+350 KFTEADSIYSTTR
-363 NRLTNLPELDKATVE
+363 NLLTNLPELDKATVE
-378 TKLLSNGHARILDK
+378 TKVLSNGHARIIDK

-407 RNVGRYVTTKG
+407 RNVGRYVTASG
-418 SSYSR
+418 SNVSR
-423 VTVTNIPKDFC
+423 VTVLNPSKDIC
-434 TFDQPDEENLYY
+434 TFDKVNEENLNY
-446 VRVDVPEGSAYAPEM
+446 VRVNVPQGSAFAPEM
-461 DFVLSNVLST
+461 DFTLSNVLST

-483 IEHQGDETYERK
+483 IENQGDSTYVRK
-495 PYTLRFDINYTD
+495 PYTLRFDLNYT
-507 ADNKEVLGR
+507 NEKNEEVRGR
-516 FNGEKLIT
+516 FNGKELVT
-524 TAAQVVKVPAIVCG
+524 VAAQVIKVPAFICG

-553 VCYAGTGAYPNI
+553 VCYAGTKAYPNI
-565 KVYCPLTS
+565 KAYCTLTS
-573 FNSTN
+573 FGSAN
-578 RQKYDQQIRIANII
+578 RKKYDQQIRIANII

>member
-59 KVLDES
+59 KILDES

-83 FRLSESKIIKEFVK
+83 FRLSDSKIIKEFVK

-120 KLMKFHGKNTSNMTF
+120 KLLKFHGKNTSSMTF

-174 ITDVKD
+174 ITDVKG

-220 VSNTYTENALRSK
+220 VSNTYTEGALRSK

-241 TILIPNDEAWTEAYD
+241 TVLIPNDEAWTEAYD
-256 RILKYYNYLPEMNY
+256 RITKYYNYLPEMVY
-270 QDLTDTDLSGIKGG
+270 QDLTDYKLSGVKGG
-284 ANSPGTCF
+284 ANTTGTCF
-292 MKRNLGQKSVKLTS
+292 MAIKLGQKSVKLTS
-306 KPAGSEFS
+306 KPADSEFS
-314 DNAAYWTDS
+314 DNATYWTDS
-323 ISKRLLTNNLIY
+323 ISKRFLTNDLIY
-335 SETNTKYNSKFSNGQ
+335 SETNTKYNSKFSDGQ
-350 KFAEGDSIYSTTR
+350 KFTEGDSIYSTAR
-363 NRLTNLPELDKATVE
+363 NLLTNLPELDKATVE
-378 TKLLSNGHARILDK
+378 TRLLSNGHARIINK

-407 RNVGRYVTTKG
+407 RNVGRYVTAAG
-418 SSYSR
+418 NNVSR
-423 VTVTNIPKDFC
+423 VTVINPPKHIC
-434 TFDQPDEENLYY
+434 TFDKPDEVNLNY
-446 VRVDVPEGSAYAPEM
+446 VRVNVPEGSAFAPEM
-461 DFVLSNVLST
+461 DFPLRNVLST

-483 IEHQGDETYERK
+483 IEHLRDDTYERK

-507 ADNKEVLGR
+507 ADNKEVRGR
-516 FNGEKLIT
+516 FNGEELVT
-524 TAAQVVKVPAIVCG
+524 TAAQVVKVPAFVCG

-553 VCYAGTGAYPNI
+553 VCYAGTEAYPNI
-565 KVYCPLTS
+565 KVYCTLTS
-573 FNSTN
+573 FGSAN
-578 RQKYDQQIRIANII
+578 RMKYDQQIRIANII

>member
-1 MMMVAGCM
+1 M

-46 SDFAQ
+46 SDFAE

-59 KVLDES
+59 KVLNAS

-83 FRLSESKIIKEFVK
+83 FSLSESKIIKEFVK
-97 NMVANYAHQETDVND
+97 NMVANYSHQETDFND

-120 KLMKFHGKNTSNMTF
+120 KLLKFHGKNTSSMTF

-143 ADLSAYNYPSTN
+143 AESTAYNYPSIN

-162 SPSTFRSNGYEV
+162 KPSTFRSNGYEV
-174 ITDVKD
+174 ISDVKD
-180 QAGKFYDMI
+180 KAGKFYDMI

-220 VSNTYTENALRSK
+220 VSNTYTEGSLRSK
-233 LTSEDSLY
+233 IACEDSLY
-241 TILIPNDEAWTEAYD
+241 TVLIPNDEAWTEAYD
-256 RILKYYNYLPEMNY
+256 RIKKYYNYIPEINY
-270 QDLTDTDLSGIKGG
+270 QDLTDEKLSGKKGG
-284 ANSPGTCF
+284 SNSTGTCF
-292 MKRNLGQKSVKLTS
+292 MEKNIGQKTIKLTS
-306 KPAGSEFS
+306 KPADSDFS

-323 ISKRLLTNNLIY
+323 ISKRLLTYNFIY
-335 SETNTKYNSKFSNGQ
+335 SETNTKYNSKFANGQ
-350 KFAEGDSIYSTTR
+350 KFTEADSIYSTTR
-363 NRLTNLPELDKATVE
+363 NLLTNLPELDKATVE
-378 TKLLSNGHARILDK
+378 TKVLSNGHARIIDK

-407 RNVGRYVTTKG
+407 RNVGRYVTASG
-418 SSYSR
+418 SNVSR
-423 VTVTNIPKDFC
+423 VTVLNPSKDIC
-434 TFDQPDEENLYY
+434 TFDKVNEENLNY
-446 VRVDVPEGSAYAPEM
+446 VRVNVPQGSAFAPEM
-461 DFVLSNVLST
+461 DFTLSNVLST

-483 IEHQGDETYERK
+483 IENQGDSTYVRK
-495 PYTLRFDINYTD
+495 PYTLRFDLNYT
-507 ADNKEVLGR
+507 NEKNEEVRGR
-516 FNGEKLIT
+516 FNGKELVT
-524 TAAQVVKVPAIVCG
+524 VAAQVIKVPAFICG

-553 VCYAGTGAYPNI
+553 VCYAGTKAYPNI
-565 KVYCPLTS
+565 KAYCTLTS
-573 FNSTN
+573 FGSAN
-578 RQKYDQQIRIANII
+578 RKKYDQQIRIANII

>member
-1 MMMVAGCM
+1 M

-46 SDFAQ
+46 SDFAE

-59 KVLDES
+59 KVLNAS

-83 FRLSESKIIKEFVK
+83 FSLSESKIIKEFVK
-97 NMVANYAHQETDVND
+97 NMVANYSHQETDLND

-120 KLMKFHGKNTSNMTF
+120 KLLKFHGKNTSSMTF

-143 ADLSAYNYPSTN
+143 AESTAYNYPSIN

-162 SPSTFRSNGYEV
+162 NPSTFRSNGYEV
-174 ITDVKD
+174 ISDVKD
-180 QAGKFYDMI
+180 KAGKFYDMI

-220 VSNTYTENALRSK
+220 VSNTYTEGSLRSK
-233 LTSEDSLY
+233 IACEDSLY
-241 TILIPNDEAWTEAYD
+241 TVLIPNDEAWTEAYD
-256 RILKYYNYLPEMNY
+256 RIKKYYNYIPEINY
-270 QDLTDTDLSGIKGG
+270 QDLTDEKLSGKKGG
-284 ANSPGTCF
+284 SNSTGTCF
-292 MKRNLGQKSVKLTS
+292 MEKNIGQKTIKLTS
-306 KPAGSEFS
+306 KPADSEFS

-323 ISKRLLTNNLIY
+323 ISKRLLTYNFIY
-335 SETNTKYNSKFSNGQ
+335 SETNTKYNSKFANGQ
-350 KFAEGDSIYSTTR
+350 KFTEADSIYSTTR
-363 NRLTNLPELDKATVE
+363 NLLTNLPELDKATVE
-378 TKLLSNGHARILDK
+378 TKVLSNGHARIIDK

-407 RNVGRYVTTKG
+407 RNVGRYVTASG
-418 SSYSR
+418 SNVSR
-423 VTVTNIPKDFC
+423 VTVLNPSKDIC
-434 TFDQPDEENLYY
+434 TFDKANEENLNY
-446 VRVDVPEGSAYAPEM
+446 VRVNVPQGSAFAPEM
-461 DFVLSNVLST
+461 DFTLSNVLST

-483 IEHQGDETYERK
+483 IENQGDSTYVRK
-495 PYTLRFDINYTD
+495 PYTLRFDLNYT
-507 ADNKEVLGR
+507 NEKNEEVRGR
-516 FNGEKLIT
+516 FNGKELVT
-524 TAAQVVKVPAIVCG
+524 VAAQVIKVPAFICG

-553 VCYAGTGAYPNI
+553 ICYAGTKAYPNI
-565 KVYCPLTS
+565 KAYCTLTS
-573 FNSTN
+573 FGSAN
-578 RQKYDQQIRIANII
+578 RKKYDQQIRIANII

>member
-1 MMMVAGCM
+1 M

-46 SDFAQ
+46 SDFAE

-59 KVLDES
+59 KVLNAS

-83 FRLSESKIIKEFVK
+83 FSLSESKIIKEFVK
-97 NMVANYAHQETDVND
+97 NMVANYSHQETDLND

-120 KLMKFHGKNTSNMTF
+120 KLLKFHGKNTSSMTF

-143 ADLSAYNYPSTN
+143 AESTAYNYPSIN

-162 SPSTFRSNGYEV
+162 NPSTFRSNGYEV
-174 ITDVKD
+174 ISDVKD
-180 QAGKFYDMI
+180 KAGEFYDMI

-220 VSNTYTENALRSK
+220 VSNTYTEGSLRSK
-233 LTSEDSLY
+233 IACEDSLY
-241 TILIPNDEAWTEAYD
+241 TVLIPNDEAWTEAYD
-256 RILKYYNYLPEMNY
+256 RIKKYYNYIPEINY
-270 QDLTDTDLSGIKGG
+270 QDLTDEKLSGKKGG
-284 ANSPGTCF
+284 SNSTGTCF
-292 MKRNLGQKSVKLTS
+292 MEKNIGQKTIKLTS
-306 KPAGSEFS
+306 KPADSEFS

-323 ISKRLLTNNLIY
+323 ISKRLLTYNFIY
-335 SETNTKYNSKFSNGQ
+335 SETNTKYNSKFANGQ
-350 KFAEGDSIYSTTR
+350 KFTEADSIYSTTR
-363 NRLTNLPELDKATVE
+363 NLLTNLPELDKATVE
-378 TKLLSNGHARILDK
+378 TKVLSNGHARIIDK

-407 RNVGRYVTTKG
+407 RNVGRYVTASG
-418 SSYSR
+418 SNVSR
-423 VTVTNIPKDFC
+423 VTVLNPSKDIC
-434 TFDQPDEENLYY
+434 TFDKANEENLNY
-446 VRVDVPEGSAYAPEM
+446 VRVNVPQGSAFAPEM
-461 DFVLSNVLST
+461 DFTLSNVLST

-483 IEHQGDETYERK
+483 IENQGDSTYVRK
-495 PYTLRFDINYTD
+495 PYTLRFDLNYT
-507 ADNKEVLGR
+507 NEKNEEVRGRLNGKELV
-516 FNGEKLIT
+516 T
-524 TAAQVVKVPAIVCG
+524 VAAQVIKVPAFICG

-553 VCYAGTGAYPNI
+553 VCYAGTKAYPNI
-565 KVYCPLTS
+565 KAYCTLTS
-573 FNSTN
+573 FGSAN
-578 RQKYDQQIRIANII
+578 RKKYDQQIRIANII

>member
-1 MMMVAGCM
+1 M

-46 SDFAQ
+46 SDFAE

-59 KVLDES
+59 KVLNAS

-83 FRLSESKIIKEFVK
+83 FSLSESKIIKEFVK
-97 NMVANYAHQETDVND
+97 NMVANYSHQETDLND

-120 KLMKFHGKNTSNMTF
+120 KLLKFHGKNTSSMTF

-143 ADLSAYNYPSTN
+143 AESTAYNYPSIN

-162 SPSTFRSNGYEV
+162 NPSTFRSNGYEV
-174 ITDVKD
+174 ISDVKD
-180 QAGKFYDMI
+180 KAGKFYDMI

-220 VSNTYTENALRSK
+220 VSNTYTEGSLRSK
-233 LTSEDSLY
+233 IACEDSLY
-241 TILIPNDEAWTEAYD
+241 TVLIPNDEAWTEAYD
-256 RILKYYNYLPEMNY
+256 RIKKYYNYIPELNY
-270 QDLTDTDLSGIKGG
+270 QDLTDEKLSGKKGG
-284 ANSPGTCF
+284 SNSTGTCF
-292 MKRNLGQKSVKLTS
+292 MEKNIGQKTIKLTS
-306 KPAGSEFS
+306 KPADSEFS

-323 ISKRLLTNNLIY
+323 ISKRLLTYNFIY
-335 SETNTKYNSKFSNGQ
+335 SETNTKYNSKFANGQ
-350 KFAEGDSIYSTTR
+350 KFTEADSIYSTTR
-363 NRLTNLPELDKATVE
+363 NLLTNLPELDKATVE
-378 TKLLSNGHARILDK
+378 TKVLSNGHARIIDK

-407 RNVGRYVTTKG
+407 RNVGRYVTASG
-418 SSYSR
+418 SNVSR
-423 VTVTNIPKDFC
+423 VTVLNPSKDIC
-434 TFDQPDEENLYY
+434 TFDKANEENLNY
-446 VRVDVPEGSAYAPEM
+446 VRVNVPQGSAFAPEM
-461 DFVLSNVLST
+461 DFTLSNVLST

-483 IEHQGDETYERK
+483 IENQGDSTYVRK
-495 PYTLRFDINYTD
+495 PYTLRFDLNYT
-507 ADNKEVLGR
+507 NEKNEEVRGR
-516 FNGEKLIT
+516 FNGKELVT
-524 TAAQVVKVPAIVCG
+524 VAAQVIKVPAFICG

-553 VCYAGTGAYPNI
+553 ICYAGTKAYPNI
-565 KVYCPLTS
+565 KAYCTLTS
-573 FNSTN
+573 FGSAN
-578 RQKYDQQIRIANII
+578 RKKYDQQIRIANII

>member
-1 MMMVAGCM
+1 MVVGCM

-46 SDFAQ
+46 SDFAE

-59 KVLDES
+59 KVLNAS

-83 FRLSESKIIKEFVK
+83 FSLSESKIIKEFVK
-97 NMVANYAHQETDVND
+97 NMVANYSHQETDLND

-120 KLMKFHGKNTSNMTF
+120 KLLKFHGKNTSSMTF

-143 ADLSAYNYPSTN
+143 AESTAYNYPSIN

-162 SPSTFRSNGYEV
+162 NPSTFRSNGYEV
-174 ITDVKD
+174 ISDVKD
-180 QAGKFYDMI
+180 KAGKFYDII

-220 VSNTYTENALRSK
+220 VSNTYTEGSLRSK
-233 LTSEDSLY
+233 IACEDSLY
-241 TILIPNDEAWTEAYD
+241 TVLIPNDEAWTEAYD
-256 RILKYYNYLPEMNY
+256 RIKKYYNYIPEINY
-270 QDLTDTDLSGIKGG
+270 QDLTDEKLSGKKGG
-284 ANSPGTCF
+284 SNSTGTCF
-292 MKRNLGQKSVKLTS
+292 MEKNIGQKTIKLTS
-306 KPAGSEFS
+306 KPADSEFS

-323 ISKRLLTNNLIY
+323 ISKRLLTYNFIY
-335 SETNTKYNSKFSNGQ
+335 SETNTKYNSKFANGQ
-350 KFAEGDSIYSTTR
+350 KFTEADSIYSTTR
-363 NRLTNLPELDKATVE
+363 NLLTNLPELDKATVE
-378 TKLLSNGHARILDK
+378 TKVLSNGHARIIDK

-407 RNVGRYVTTKG
+407 RNVGRYVTASG
-418 SSYSR
+418 SNVSR
-423 VTVTNIPKDFC
+423 VTVLNPSKDIC
-434 TFDQPDEENLYY
+434 TFDKANEENLNY
-446 VRVDVPEGSAYAPEM
+446 VRVNVPQGSAFAPEM
-461 DFVLSNVLST
+461 DFTLSNVLST

-483 IEHQGDETYERK
+483 IENQGDSTYVRK
-495 PYTLRFDINYTD
+495 PYTLRFDLNYT
-507 ADNKEVLGR
+507 NEKNEEVRGR
-516 FNGEKLIT
+516 FNGKELVT
-524 TAAQVVKVPAIVCG
+524 VAAQVIKVPAFICG

-553 VCYAGTGAYPNI
+553 VCYAGTKAYPNI
-565 KVYCPLTS
+565 KAYCTLTS
-573 FNSTN
+573 FGSAN
-578 RQKYDQQIRIANII
+578 RKKYDQQIRIANII

>member
-51 VLEKVGYD
+51 VLEKVGYG

-120 KLMKFHGKNTSNMTF
+120 KLMKFHGKNTSSMTF

-256 RILKYYNYLPEMNY
+256 RITKYYNYLPEMNY
-270 QDLTDTDLSGIKGG
+270 QDLTYDKLSGVKGG

-292 MKRNLGQKSVKLTS
+292 MEKNLGQKSVKLTS
-306 KPAGSEFS
+306 KPADSEFS

-335 SETNTKYNSKFSNGQ
+335 SETNTRYNSKFSNGQ

-363 NRLTNLPELDKATVE
+363 NLLTNLPELDKATVE
-378 TKLLSNGHARILDK
+378 TKQLSNGHARILDK

-418 SSYSR
+418 SHYTR
-423 VTVTNIPKDFC
+423 VTVTNPSKDLC
-434 TFDQPDEENLYY
+434 TFDQPGEENLYY

-461 DFVLSNVLST
+461 DFVLRNVLST

-507 ADNKEVLGR
+507 ADNKEVRGR
-516 FNGEKLIT
+516 FNGEELIT

-553 VCYAGTGAYPNI
+553 VCYAGTEAYPNI

-578 RQKYDQQIRIANII
+578 RKKYDQQIRIANII

>member
-1 MMMVAGCM
+1 MVAGCM

-59 KVLDES
+59 KILDES

-83 FRLSESKIIKEFVK
+83 FRLSDSKIIKEFVK

-120 KLMKFHGKNTSNMTF
+120 KLLKFHGKNTSSMTF

-174 ITDVKD
+174 ITDVKG

-220 VSNTYTENALRSK
+220 VSNTYTEGALRSK

-241 TILIPNDEAWTEAYD
+241 TVLIPNDEAWTEAYD
-256 RILKYYNYLPEMNY
+256 RITKYYNYLPEMVY
-270 QDLTDTDLSGIKGG
+270 QDLTNSKLSGVKGG
-284 ANSPGTCF
+284 ANTTGTCF
-292 MKRNLGQKSVKLTS
+292 MAIKLGQKSVKLTS
-306 KPAGSEFS
+306 KPADSEFS
-314 DNAAYWTDS
+314 DNATYWTDS
-323 ISKRLLTNNLIY
+323 ISKRFLTNDLIY
-335 SETNTKYNSKFSNGQ
+335 SETNTKYNSKFSDGQ
-350 KFAEGDSIYSTTR
+350 KFTEGDSIYSTAR
-363 NRLTNLPELDKATVE
+363 NLLTNLPELDKATVE
-378 TKLLSNGHARILDK
+378 TRLLSNGHARIINK

-407 RNVGRYVTTKG
+407 RNVGRYVTAAG
-418 SSYSR
+418 NNVSR
-423 VTVTNIPKDFC
+423 VTVINPPKHIC
-434 TFDQPDEENLYY
+434 TFDKPDEVNLNY
-446 VRVDVPEGSAYAPEM
+446 VRVNVPEGSAFAPEM
-461 DFVLSNVLST
+461 DFPLRNVLST

-483 IEHQGDETYERK
+483 IEHLRDDTYERK

-507 ADNKEVLGR
+507 ADNKEVRGR
-516 FNGEKLIT
+516 FNGEELVT
-524 TAAQVVKVPAIVCG
+524 TAAQVVKVPAFVCG

-553 VCYAGTGAYPNI
+553 VCYAGTEAYPNI
-565 KVYCPLTS
+565 KVYCTLTS
-573 FNSTN
+573 FGSAN
-578 RQKYDQQIRIANII
+578 RMKYDQQIRIANII

>member
-1 MMMVAGCM
+1 M

-24 DASAEPSADKT
+24 EASAEPSADKT

-46 SDFAQ
+46 SDFAE

-59 KVLDES
+59 KVLNAS

-83 FRLSESKIIKEFVK
+83 FSLSESKIIKEFVK
-97 NMVANYAHQETDVND
+97 NMVANYSHQETDLND

-120 KLMKFHGKNTSNMTF
+120 KLLKFHGKNTSSMTF

-143 ADLSAYNYPSTN
+143 AESTAYNYPSIN

-162 SPSTFRSNGYEV
+162 NPSTFRSNGYEV
-174 ITDVKD
+174 ISDVKD
-180 QAGKFYDMI
+180 KAGKFYDMI

-220 VSNTYTENALRSK
+220 VSNTYTEGSLRSK
-233 LTSEDSLY
+233 IACEDSLY
-241 TILIPNDEAWTEAYD
+241 TVLIPNDEAWTDAYD
-256 RILKYYNYLPEMNY
+256 RIKKYYNYIPEVNY
-270 QDLTDTDLSGIKGG
+270 QDLTDEKLSGKKGG
-284 ANSPGTCF
+284 SNSTGTCF
-292 MKRNLGQKSVKLTS
+292 MEKNIGQKAIKLTS
-306 KPAGSEFS
+306 KPADSEFS

-323 ISKRLLTNNLIY
+323 ISKRLLTNNFIY
-335 SETNTKYNSKFSNGQ
+335 SETNTKYNSKFANGQ
-350 KFAEGDSIYSTTR
+350 KFTEADSIYSTTR
-363 NRLTNLPELDKATVE
+363 NLLTNLPELDKATVE
-378 TKLLSNGHARILDK
+378 TKVLSNGHARIIDK

-407 RNVGRYVTTKG
+407 RNVGRYVTASG
-418 SSYSR
+418 SNVSR
-423 VTVTNIPKDFC
+423 VTVLNPSKDIC
-434 TFDQPDEENLYY
+434 TFDKANEENLNY
-446 VRVDVPEGSAYAPEM
+446 VRVNVPEGSAFAPEM
-461 DFVLSNVLST
+461 DFALSNVLST

-483 IEHQGDETYERK
+483 IENQGDSTYVRK
-495 PYTLRFDINYTD
+495 PYTLRFDINYT
-507 ADNKEVLGR
+507 NEKNEEVRGR
-516 FNGEKLIT
+516 FNGEELVT
-524 TAAQVVKVPAIVCG
+524 VAAQVIKVPAFICG

-553 VCYAGTGAYPNI
+553 ICYADTEAYPNI
-565 KVYCPLTS
+565 KAYCTLTS
-573 FNSTN
+573 FGSAN
-578 RQKYDQQIRIANII
+578 RKKYDQQIRIANII

-606 ATKED
+606 AIKED